1 MHNKLITDL
10 LDLPDLV
17 ATELIKTEEYLVF
30 IADYKNDHVKC
41 PICGKKADK
50 VHDRRP
56 QDIQDVPLRAV
67 SYTHLTLP
75 TILRV

>member
-1 MHNKLITDL
+1 LRQQKIQKRSQANAYKLITDL

-30 IADYKNDHVKC
+30 IDDYKNDHVKC

-56 QDIQDVPLRAV
+56 
-67 SYTHLTLP
+67 
-75 TILRV
+75 